1 MVTRTPT
8 VAPPPPPPVPSAVG
22 DGPPRGG
29 SRGARDFFAAS
40 PFSSSPFPATL
51 PRHPSP
57 PASGHHQVV
66 LAALGESS
74 TSEARHA
81 WPSPRCVLWGNA
93 GGSAPSVAR
102 VKTPLAISS

>member
-40 PFSSSPFPATL
+40 PFSSSPFPATHPL
-51 PRHPSP
+51 RRQGTIRWFSRRSKRAQRQKRATPGRAPAACSGATLAVQLLPSP
-57 PASGHHQVV
+57 VSR
-66 LAALGESS
+66 LL
-74 TSEARHA
+74 
-81 WPSPRCVLWGNA
+81 SP
-93 GGSAPSVAR
+93 
-102 VKTPLAISS
+102 